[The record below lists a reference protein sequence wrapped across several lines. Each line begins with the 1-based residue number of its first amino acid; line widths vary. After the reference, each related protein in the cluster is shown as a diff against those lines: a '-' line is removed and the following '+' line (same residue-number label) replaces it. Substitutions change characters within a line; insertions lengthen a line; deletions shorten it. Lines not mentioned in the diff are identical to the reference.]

1 MESIETLKTYQ
12 MYLEQKKKMHQTD
25 LTKTAIENL
34 AEYVNLGLQIDK
46 ISHVIEYLDDCC
58 Y

>member
-12 MYLEQKKKMHQTD
+12 MYLEHKKKTHKTD
-25 LTKTAIENL
+25 VTKDAIENL
-34 AEYVNLGLQIDK
+34 AEYVNIGLQIDK
-46 ISHVIEYLDDCC
+46 ISYVIEYLEDCC